1 MPTIA
6 DRYRDLPER
15 YPSPRQYFVG
25 QSRYAVELP
34 DNILI
39 FCRRDGSHALQVPIA
54 HHRHVLLLVLA
65 GNGSVII
72 NGERF
77 DLRPAHLLLLLPH
90 QMHLMLFEH
99 PRINWLYVTFEAP
112 ENPCWDPIA
121 NQPLPFPETAAPYLQ
136 DLIQCDIREY
146 GNDPFT
152 GMRAALN
159 ILQLLNTVLAEM
171 RRDDAIPRRATAE
184 PTLADRINRYLYRHL
199 DQPLNIHLLAEKFG
213 YSPTHLRR
221 LYQSFMGLPIGSY
234 LRSMRHANAQQL
246 LRRTSLP
253 LAEIARRCGFGSSY
267 AFAAAF
273 RTREGIPPGEFR
285 RRHRL
290 PSS

>member
-1 MPTIA
+1 MPTAA
-6 DRYRDLPER
+6 DSYRDLPER
-15 YPSPRQYFVG
+15 FPSPRQYFVG
-25 QSRYAVELP
+25 QSRYAAELP

-39 FCRRDGSHALQVPIA
+39 FCRSDGSHALQAPIA
-54 HHRHVLLLVLA
+54 HHRHVLLLVLE

-77 DLRPAHLLLLLPH
+77 DLRPDHLLLLLPH
-90 QMHLMLFEH
+90 QMHLMLFEQS
-99 PRINWLYVTFEAP
+99 RINWLYVTFEAP
-112 ENPCWDPIA
+112 ETPCWDPMA
-121 NQPLPFPETAAPYLQ
+121 NQPHPFPETAVPYLQ

-146 GNDPFT
+146 GNDAFT

-159 ILQLLNTVLAEM
+159 ILQILNAVLSEV
-171 RRDDAIPRRATAE
+171 RRSRAATRAATAE
-184 PTLADRINRYLYRHL
+184 LNLADRVNRYLYRHL
-199 DQPLNIHLLAEKFG
+199 DQPLDLHLLAEKFG

-221 LYQSFMGLPIGSY
+221 LYQAFMGLPIGSY

-246 LRRTSLP
+246 LRRTQLP
-253 LAEIARRCGFGSSY
+253 LAEIARRCGYGSGY

-273 RTREGIPPGEFR
+273 RAREGIPPGEFR

-290 PSS
+290 SSS